1 MLYDEDNGVAQ
12 LPQIQPEIILT
23 SFLFSQSITIR
34 CINIIDILTCCYLFV
49 YTVLLNY
56 YVIIMFII

>member
-12 LPQIQPEIILT
+12 LPQIQPESILT
-23 SFLFSQSITIR
+23 SFPFSQSITIR